1 MQETEGLME
10 TVIEEDSWMIAG
22 SVGGGI
28 SVAIERPA
36 RNGQTCNTRKLNE
49 MNNAPLE
56 RYQYQQRHAQD
67 GRYA

>member
-10 TVIEEDSWMIAG
+10 TVIKEDSWMIAG